1 MEASRTHLSDE
12 RWWVACSVPRLPR
25 SSLFP
30 RYSACCMEC
39 EAINCAWKRRI
50 PMPEVRHEGK
60 GISLLAL
67 LLALVAAVALG
78 FFIYSGIHGRV
89 EAKAE
94 LQLATETAAIE
105 DVSVTYPKTAAPVD
119 EVVLPGATQ
128 PFVNSPIY
136 ARTNGYLVK
145 WFYDIGA
152 KVKQG
157 DLLAI
162 IDTPEVDK
170 QLLQARADLETA
182 KSNLALSKT
191 TAERWQGLVKT
202 RSVSQQSTDQ
212 AVDNLSATQASVDSY
227 AANVRRLEDLVSF
240 EKVYAPFDGVITV
253 RNTDTGWLINAGAGS
268 PSAELFQLAQT
279 STLRIFVAV
288 PEVYSRAARVSST
301 ANLTLDEFPSETFH
315 GKVTRTSES
324 IDMAS
329 KSLAGEIDV
338 DNPTEQLLPGA
349 YVQVHLKLPNRT
361 RSVTIPANAL
371 LFRSEGLRVGVVRNQ
386 HAQLIPITIGVDY
399 GNSVQVT
406 SGLVLDDQV
415 ITSPSDSLISGTPVR
430 INKTAAGTTPPP
442 GTKQ

>member
-1 MEASRTHLSDE
+1 
-12 RWWVACSVPRLPR
+12 
-25 SSLFP
+25 
-30 RYSACCMEC
+30 
-39 EAINCAWKRRI
+39 
-50 PMPEVRHEGK
+50 MPEVSRERT
-60 GISLLAL
+60 SARRLAL
-67 LLALVAAVALG
+67 LLGLALAVALG
-78 FFIYSGIHGRV
+78 LFIYAGIHGRA
-89 EAKAE
+89 EAE
-94 LQLATETAAIE
+94 SSLHHATEEAAIE
-105 DVSVTYPKTAAPVD
+105 EVGAVRPKAAAPID

-162 IDTPEVDK
+162 IDTPELDK
-170 QLLQARADLETA
+170 QLEQARADLETA

-212 AVDNLSATQASVDSY
+212 AVDNLSATQASVNSY

-253 RNTDTGWLINAGAGS
+253 RNTDTGWLINAGASS

-288 PEVYSRAARVSST
+288 PEVYSRAARVGAAAT
-301 ANLTLDEFPSETFH
+301 LTLDEFPSETFR
-315 GKVTRTSES
+315 GKVTRTSQS

-329 KSLAGEIDV
+329 RTLNTEIDV
-338 DNPTEQLLPGA
+338 DNPTGRLLPGA
-349 YVQVHLKLPNRT
+349 YVHVHLKLPSQT
-361 RSVTIPANAL
+361 RSVIVPANTL
-371 LFRSEGLRVGVVRNQ
+371 LFRSEGLRVGVVRSG
-386 HAQLIPITIGVDY
+386 HAQLVPITIGVDY
-399 GNSVQVT
+399 GATVQVT
-406 SGLVLDDQV
+406 SGLTAADQV
-415 ITSPSDSLISGTPVR
+415 IVSPSDSLISGTPVR
-430 INKTAAGTTPPP
+430 ITAPAAGTT
-442 GTKQ
+442 Q

>member
-1 MEASRTHLSDE
+1 MPEPEQKRKIASRFVFLLG
-12 RWWVACSVPRLPR
+12 VA
-25 SSLFP
+25 
-30 RYSACCMEC
+30 
-39 EAINCAWKRRI
+39 
-50 PMPEVRHEGK
+50 
-60 GISLLAL
+60 
-67 LLALVAAVALG
+67 AAVALG
-78 FFIYSGIHGRV
+78 IFIYSGIHGRV
-89 EAKAE
+89 EAAST
-94 LQLATETAAIE
+94 LQHATEQAAIE
-105 DVSVTYPKTAAPVD
+105 DVNVVSPKAAAPID

-152 KVKQG
+152 QVKQG

-162 IDTPEVDK
+162 IDTPELDK

-212 AVDNLSATQASVDSY
+212 AVDNLNATQASVDSY

-288 PEVYSRAARVSST
+288 PEVYSRASRVGST
-301 ANLTLDEFPSETFH
+301 ATLTLDEFPSETFH
-315 GKVTRTSES
+315 GKVTRTSQS

-329 KSLAGEIDV
+329 RTLNTEIDV
-338 DNPTEQLLPGA
+338 DNPTGQLLPGA
-349 YVQVHLKLPNRT
+349 YVHVHLKLPSQT
-361 RSVTIPANAL
+361 RSVIIAANTL
-371 LFRSEGLRVGVVRNQ
+371 LFRSEGLRVGVVRNG

-399 GNSVQVT
+399 GDTVQVT
-406 SGLVLDDQV
+406 SGVTPADQV
-415 ITSPSDSLISGTPVR
+415 IVSPSDSLISGTPVR
-430 INKTAAGTTPPP
+430 ITTAKAGTT
-442 GTKQ
+442 Q